1 MDEIDLYESKPIENK
16 KKGKRTTKKELKK
29 VVKHKSYVEI
39 KHGKF
44 IVSFE

>member
-16 KKGKRTTKKELKK
+16 KKGKRTKKDELKK
-29 VVKHKSYVEI
+29 VVKKKSYVEI
-39 KHGKF
+39 QKGKF